1 MFILASS
8 SPRRQ
13 ELLKKV
19 VPHFITISPTINEDI
34 LVPEHEYL
42 PYELS
47 KLKAYAIF
55 ATHPHDTILASDT
68 IVLFKN
74 QVLGKPKD
82 KEDAKRMLRLL
93 SGNMHYVV
101 TAYTLISPHF
111 EINRQVIT
119 RVYFHHLDEKF
130 IHDYVEMGSPLDKAG
145 AYGIQDQDFPCV
157 SKIVGS
163 HDNVMGLPTEDLAKA
178 LAKCA
183 QTKTS

>member
-13 ELLKKV
+13 ELLKKI
-19 VPHFITISPTINEDI
+19 VPHFITIVPEIDENI

-47 KLKAYAIF
+47 KLKAYAVF
-55 ATHPHDTILASDT
+55 ATHPQDMVLASDT
-68 IVLFKN
+68 IVLFQN

-82 KEDAKRMLRLL
+82 KEDAKRMLRML
-93 SGNMHYVV
+93 SGKMHHVV

-111 EINRQVIT
+111 EINRQVVT
-119 RVYFHHLDEKF
+119 EVHFHPLDEQF

-157 SKIVGS
+157 SKIIGS
-163 HDNVMGLPTEDLAKA
+163 HDNVMGLPTEDVAKS